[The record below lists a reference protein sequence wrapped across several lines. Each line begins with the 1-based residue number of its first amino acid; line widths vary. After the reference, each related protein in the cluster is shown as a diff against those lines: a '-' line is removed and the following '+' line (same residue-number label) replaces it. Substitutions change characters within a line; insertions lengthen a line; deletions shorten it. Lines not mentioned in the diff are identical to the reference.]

1 MALTYL
7 TAATASAAMD
17 AIVPAST
24 NMAISLHIS
33 TGPGNTGA
41 NEETGTG
48 YTYQQGQFIA
58 ASSGTKTGPNSTV
71 TFTATGWTGT
81 IGYFGVWE
89 TTHTTWKCGGA
100 LSSSLTPPASATII
114 ILSAGLSL
122 AVQG

>member
-7 TAATASAAMD
+7 TATTASAAMD

-48 YTYQQGQFIA
+48 YSYQTGQFIA
-58 ASSGTKTGPNSTV
+58 AVSGVKTGPNSAV
-71 TFTATGWTGT
+71 SFTSTAWTGT
-81 IGYFGVWE
+81 LGYFGVWDS
-89 TTHTTWKCGGA
+89 THTTWKCGGA
-100 LSSSLTPPASATII
+100 LSATLVPPSSCTVV
-114 ILSAGLSL
+114 ILAAGLSL
-122 AVQG
+122 SVQG

>member
-7 TAATASAAMD
+7 TATTASAAMD

-41 NEETGTG
+41 NEETGAG
-48 YTYQQGQFIA
+48 YGNQQGQFGA
-58 ASSGTKTGPNSTV
+58 ASSGTKTGPNAAVS
-71 TFTATGWTGT
+71 FTSSAWTGT
-81 IGYFGVWE
+81 LGYFGVWD

-100 LSSSLTPPASATII
+100 LSATLVPPSSCTVVISIAA
-114 ILSAGLSL
+114 LSL
-122 AVQG
+122 SVQG